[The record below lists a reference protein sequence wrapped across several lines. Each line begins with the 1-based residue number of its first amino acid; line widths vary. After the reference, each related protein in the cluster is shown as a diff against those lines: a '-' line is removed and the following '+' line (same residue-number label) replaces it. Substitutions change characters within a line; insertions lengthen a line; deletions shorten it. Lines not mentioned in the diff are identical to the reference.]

1 MSWPEDKTQP
11 QTPETRPP
19 RPPRLAFLTVPL
31 LVGLLYNAVSLLTLP
46 FSGGTLNDLLA
57 QLNTASGL
65 PPMQL
70 TPEQIQLVLWVS
82 FAFTVALILWLYFT
96 RRAVLE
102 GRAWGRVSSIVI
114 GVLSLLLF
122 PVGTVMGIFMLI
134 GAFDRAVVAYTSRP

>member
-1 MSWPEDKTQP
+1 MSWPEDKTRSDSS
-11 QTPETRPP
+11 QTPVP

-31 LVGLLYNAVSLLTLP
+31 LVGLLYNAISLLTLP

-65 PPMQL
+65 PPVQL
-70 TPEQIQLVLWVS
+70 TPAQIQLTLWVS

-102 GRAWGRVSSIVI
+102 GRSWGRVSSIVI

-134 GAFDRAVVAYTSRP
+134 GAFDRGVVAYTSRP